1 MKNLILFSFSLLLF
15 LIALTIVSH
24 PGDSSKLSLFVLLS
38 VIICGLSIS
47 FMIFALSKTN
57 QKQAFL
63 VSLKYSFG
71 ISSLIMILGYFT
83 FCLKAII
90 F

>member
-1 MKNLILFSFSLLLF
+1 MKNLILFLLSLLLF
-15 LIALTIVSH
+15 VVALTIVSH
-24 PGDSSKLSLFVLLS
+24 PSDSLKLALFVSLS
-38 VIICGLSIS
+38 IIICGLSIS

-57 QKQAFL
+57 HKQAFL